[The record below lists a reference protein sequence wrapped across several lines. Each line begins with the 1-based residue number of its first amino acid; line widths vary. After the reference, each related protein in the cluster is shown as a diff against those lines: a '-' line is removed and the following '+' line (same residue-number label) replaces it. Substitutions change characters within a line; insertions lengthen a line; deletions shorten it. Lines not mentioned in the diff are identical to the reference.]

1 MTFTVETDYTSGT
14 MAVMARALRKT
25 LRKRRSRR
33 FHVFGWIVTALTIIL
48 IVGVQ
53 ISLFYIILWILGS

>member
-1 MTFTVETDYTSGT
+1 MTFTVETDYTSEN

-33 FHVFGWIVTALTIIL
+33 FLEERTGKA
-48 IVGVQ
+48 VQ
-53 ISLFYIILWILGS
+53 PV